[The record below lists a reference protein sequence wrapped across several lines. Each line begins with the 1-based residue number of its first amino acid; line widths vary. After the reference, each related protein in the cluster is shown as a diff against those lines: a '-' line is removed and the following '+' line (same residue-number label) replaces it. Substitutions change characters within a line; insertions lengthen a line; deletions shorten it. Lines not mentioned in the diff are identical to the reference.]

1 MRMRHAIRQI
11 AVAMMAAAVGM
22 AAAAQAQQRPDPAGL
37 TAAGDGPYV
46 ASGPSRGWLARSVS
60 AELTPVETRVA
71 PHGTITVA
79 AVGDAPAFTVP
90 LRPPVQGQAADVLP
104 LDPATRLMV
113 LADTHGEYEIVV
125 EFLRRQGVI
134 DADLRWA
141 FGTGQMAVTGDMFD
155 RGAHQLEILWLFY
168 KLEAEAQAAGGA
180 LHVLLGN
187 HDSMNLRGDLRYLH
201 PRYPQTA
208 RILGAASYT
217 DLFTPE
223 SVLGDWLRSRPAVL
237 KLGDLLLL
245 HGGISPQVLEA
256 KLTVADIN
264 AGIRRSLDTP
274 VARRDELDPVAALV
288 AGTFGPQWFRGYF
301 PEQARP
307 DRPYMPR
314 AEVERSLEAFGV
326 SRILVGHTIVDQVS
340 PLYGGRVI
348 AVQVYPKWDDRTGRP
363 ILEAA
368 MRDGGRWF
376 GVNAQG
382 ERRMLAMGDPTT
394 GD

>member
-1 MRMRHAIRQI
+1 MGMSRITRRIIGAAAIVAALGF
-11 AVAMMAAAVGM
+11 AVAAE
-22 AAAAQAQQRPDPAGL
+22 AQSRPDPASI

-46 ASGPSRGWLARSVS
+46 TPGPSRGWLARGVS
-60 AELTPVETRVA
+60 PELTPVEQRIA
-71 PHGTITVA
+71 PRGAITVG
-79 AVGDAPAFTVP
+79 AVGEVPAFTVL
-90 LRPPVQGQAADVLP
+90 LRPPVQGQGADTLP
-104 LDPATRLMV
+104 LSPDARLMV

-134 DADLRWA
+134 DANLRWA
-141 FGTGQMAVTGDMFD
+141 FGDGQMVVTGDMFD

-168 KLEAEAQAAGGA
+168 KLEAEARAAGGA

-208 RILGAASYT
+208 AILGAASYT
-217 DLFTPE
+217 DLFAAE

-237 KLGDLLLL
+237 KLGDMLLA
-245 HGGISPQVLEA
+245 HGGISPQVVDA
-256 KLTVADIN
+256 GLTVADIN

-274 VARRDELDPVAALV
+274 VARKEELDPVAALV

-307 DRPYMPR
+307 DRPYTPR
-314 AEVERSLEAFGV
+314 ADVERSLEFYGV

-382 ERRMLAMGDPTT
+382 ERRMLIMGD
-394 GD
+394 

>member
-1 MRMRHAIRQI
+1 MNGITRRII
-11 AVAMMAAAVGM
+11 GAAAVVAVLGF
-22 AAAAQAQQRPDPAGL
+22 AAVVQAQSRPDPASI

-46 ASGPSRGWLARSVS
+46 MPGSPRGWLARSVS
-60 AELTPVETRVA
+60 AELTPVEQRVA
-71 PHGTITVA
+71 PRGAITVA
-79 AVGDAPAFTVP
+79 AVGDVPAFTVP
-90 LRPPVQGQAADVLP
+90 LRPRVQGQGADTLP
-104 LDPATRLMV
+104 LSPDTRLMV

-134 DADLRWA
+134 DADLNWA
-141 FGTGQMAVTGDMFD
+141 FGDGQMVVTGDIFD

-187 HDSMNLRGDLRYLH
+187 HEALNLRNDLRYLH
-201 PRYPQTA
+201 PRYPQAAT
-208 RILGAASYT
+208 ILGAATYS
-217 DLFTPE
+217 DLFTAE
-223 SVLGDWLRSRPAVL
+223 SLLGDWLRSRPAVM
-237 KLGDLLLL
+237 KLGDMLLL
-245 HGGISPQVLEA
+245 HGGISPQVVDA
-256 KLTVADIN
+256 NLTVADMN
-264 AGIRRSLDTP
+264 AAVRRSLDTP
-274 VARRDELDPVAALV
+274 VARKDELDPVAALV
-288 AGTFGPQWFRGYF
+288 AGPFGPLWFRGYF

-307 DRPYMPR
+307 DRPYTPR
-314 AEVERSLEAFGV
+314 AEVERSLEYYGV

-348 AVQVYPKWDDRTGRP
+348 AVQVYPEWDARTGRP

-382 ERRMLAMGDPTT
+382 ERRMLVMGD
-394 GD
+394 